1 MSHVLLD
8 TPSPDKW
15 RLRVKPAMT
24 VVLGMLKSAMTL
36 FLVDAKFAMMVFDYR
51 VSCRA

>member
-8 TPSPDKW
+8 TASPDKW

-24 VVLGMLKSAMTL
+24 M
-36 FLVDAKFAMMVFDYR
+36 FLDDAKPAMMVFE
-51 VSCRA
+51 

>member
-8 TPSPDKW
+8 TASPDKW
-15 RLRVKPAMT
+15 RLRVKSAMT
-24 VVLGMLKSAMTL
+24 V
-36 FLVDAKFAMMVFDYR
+36 FLVDTKFAMTVFEYK

>member
-1 MSHVLLD
+1 MSQGLLD
-8 TPSPDKW
+8 TASPDKW

-24 VVLGMLKSAMTL
+24 V
-36 FLVDAKFAMMVFDYR
+36 FLVDAKFAMMVFEYR

>member
-24 VVLGMLKSAMTL
+24 VFLGMLKSAMTM
-36 FLVDAKFAMMVFDYR
+36 FLDDAKPAMMVFE
-51 VSCRA
+51 